1 MSLKVEIQILKFI
14 ISSCTSLKF
23 PSKSLNSKSQ
33 IVDFK
38 LEIGSSKFEIIDS
51 KLYILIC

>member
-1 MSLKVEIQILKFI
+1 MSLKVEIQILKFV

-23 PSKSLNSKSQ
+23 PKSLNFKSQ